1 MTSVPASPTHV
12 PMATLAI
19 VGSLFSQN
27 LVAAFAKTLFP
38 LVGVEGMVA
47 LRVGISALLL
57 AAMWRPWRNAA
68 AAWRHRVNLLAYGLS
83 LGVMNLL
90 IYKAF
95 ALIPIGI
102 GVAIEVAGPLFVV
115 LISSRKPLDF
125 VWLAL
130 AVLGLSLL
138 LPLHQANRGLDWRG
152 LAYAGGAGLCWALY
166 ILSGKRIS
174 GILAGGQAVAI
185 GMAVSAACMVPLGLH
200 TAGAALLEP
209 STLALGAVIALFS
222 STLPYS
228 LEMMALRFL
237 PRFVFGILVSTAP
250 AVAAFSGFVVL
261 GERLTGP
268 QWLAIACMVAA
279 SAGSAAIAARPARA

>member
-1 MTSVPASPTHV
+1 MTSVPASPAHV

-27 LVAAFAKTLFP
+27 LVAAFAKSLFP

-47 LRVGISALLL
+47 LRVGISAILL
-57 AAMWRPWRNAA
+57 AAIWRPWRNP
-68 AAWRHRVNLLAYGLS
+68 AAWRHRGNLVLYGLS

-95 ALIPIGI
+95 AFIPIGI
-102 GVAIEVAGPLFVV
+102 AVAVEVAGPLFVV
-115 LISSRKPLDF
+115 LISSRRPLDF
-125 VWLAL
+125 AWLAL
-130 AVLGLSLL
+130 AILGLSLL
-138 LPLHQANRGLDWRG
+138 LPLHQANQGLDWRG

-185 GMAVSAACMVPLGLH
+185 GMAVSAVCMVPLGLH

-250 AVAAFSGFVVL
+250 AVAAFCGFVVL
-261 GERLTGP
+261 GESLSGP

-279 SAGSAAIAARPARA
+279 SAGSAAMAARPARA